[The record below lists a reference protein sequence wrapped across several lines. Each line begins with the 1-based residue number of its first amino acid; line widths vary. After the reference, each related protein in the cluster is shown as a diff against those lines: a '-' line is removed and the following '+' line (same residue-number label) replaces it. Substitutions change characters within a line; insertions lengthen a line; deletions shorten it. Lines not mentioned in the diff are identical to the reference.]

1 MAPGASRDRMG
12 RDAGRERVGRVHHGL
27 DGLALEIGREA
38 LDTAEPADAAR
49 DVGQDRTGGP
59 ARQRQRGR
67 DIGADRDGGA
77 ERRGFRG
84 SAEDQE
90 AHRLEERHVVSPS
103 PWLTLVG
110 IGEDGRDGLCLAAR
124 EAIAQASLVV
134 GGERHLALLGPVAAE
149 TLAWASPM
157 EDTFP
162 MLLAR
167 RPEPVCVLASGDPF
181 CFGVGAV
188 LARAVD
194 PAEMRCWPQPS
205 AFSLAA
211 ARLGW
216 ALQDCALLSLCGR
229 PLESLVPALQPGAR
243 ILALSADA
251 TTPGR
256 VAELLRSRGLGDAA
270 FTLLEAM
277 GGPRERRRTTT
288 ATGFDLPEIDPLN
301 TIAIEVPTDAPCA
314 AIVPGR
320 PDGLFDHDGQITK
333 SDIRAVTLARL
344 APRRGETLW
353 DVGAGSGSVAIEWML
368 AHPANRAHAVERHP
382 ERAARIARNAAA
394 LGVPHLAVVEG
405 RAPDSA
411 GRTAAA
417 RRGLH
422 RWRRDDRRCARC
434 LPSGVEVRG
443 EARDQR
449 RDDRDPGLADRAV
462 PPAWRAPVDIAVSQA
477 DPVGGFHGWRSAMPV
492 TQWTWVKP

>member
-1 MAPGASRDRMG
+1 M
-12 RDAGRERVGRVHHGL
+12 
-27 DGLALEIGREA
+27 
-38 LDTAEPADAAR
+38 
-49 DVGQDRTGGP
+49 
-59 ARQRQRGR
+59 
-67 DIGADRDGGA
+67 
-77 ERRGFRG
+77 
-84 SAEDQE
+84 
-90 AHRLEERHVVSPS
+90 VSPS

-124 EAIAQASLVV
+124 QAIAQASLVV
-134 GGERHLALLGPVAAE
+134 GGRRHLALLGPIAGE

-181 CFGVGAV
+181 CFGIGAV

-216 ALQDCALLSLCGR
+216 AQQDCALLSLCGR

-256 VAELLRSRGLGDAA
+256 VAELLRSRGLGDAVL
-270 FTLLEAM
+270 TLFEAM

-301 TIAIEVPTDAPCA
+301 TVAIEVPSDAPCA
-314 AIVPGR
+314 AMVPGR

-344 APRRGETLW
+344 APRRGEMLW

-368 AHPANRAHAVERHP
+368 AHPANRAVAVERHT
-382 ERAARIARNAAA
+382 ERAARIVRNAAA

-405 RAPDSA
+405 RAPDILA
-411 GRTAAA
+411 G
-417 RRGLH
+417 
-422 RWRRDDRRCARC
+422 
-434 LPSGVEVRG
+434 LPRPDAVFIGGGATTEGVLDACR
-443 EARDQR
+443 EALKVGGRLVINAVTIETQA
-449 RDDRDPGLADRAV
+449 LLIAQFRAYGGHLSTM
-462 PPAWRAPVDIAVSQA
+462 AVSHA

-492 TQWTWVKP
+492 TQWPWVKP